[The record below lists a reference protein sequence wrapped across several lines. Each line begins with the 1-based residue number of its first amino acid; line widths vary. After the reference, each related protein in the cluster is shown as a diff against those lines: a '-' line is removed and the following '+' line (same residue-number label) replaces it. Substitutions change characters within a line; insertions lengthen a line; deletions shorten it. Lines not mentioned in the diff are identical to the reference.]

1 MKPLPMLATKAE
13 PFDADDYL
21 FEVKW
26 DGVRAL
32 AAIEQDSWSLWGRHG
47 VDYTAR
53 YPELEVLQRLP
64 SGTVVDGELVAL
76 NQGRADLPTLL
87 RRHLRQRP
95 LPGDYPTASL
105 AYVLFDLLCLCGR
118 PLLNEPLVHRRALLR
133 ELLDQSNDPLLA
145 YSDGIMGAGKAF

>member
-1 MKPLPMLATKAE
+1 MKLLPMLATKAA

-32 AAIEQDSWSLWGRHG
+32 AAIEQDSWSLWVRHG

-53 YPELEVLQRLP
+53 YPELAVLRRSP

-76 NQGRADLPTLL
+76 DRGRAAPGYAGERPRCAGARLGACTLAP
-87 RRHLRQRP
+87 RRNQ
-95 LPGDYPTASL
+95 
-105 AYVLFDLLCLCGR
+105 
-118 PLLNEPLVHRRALLR
+118 
-133 ELLDQSNDPLLA
+133 DQESVIR
-145 YSDGIMGAGKAF
+145 GQ